1 MAKKK
6 KDKQAKAE
14 GDQASKAVAADS
26 RLEMAFDAFQAG
38 DEVQAR
44 KAAQAVLA
52 GPQAADEDYARKVLS
67 KELFSPEREGA
78 TAADAAKEL
87 IARTRPYPKAYVF
100 AGLTAAVFLLMLF
113 IASRY

>member
-1 MAKKK
+1 MAKKQK

-14 GDQASKAVAADS
+14 AGQAVNPDS
-26 RLEMAFDAFQAG
+26 RLEMAFDAYQAG
-38 DEVQAR
+38 DQVQAR

-52 GPQAADEDYARKVLS
+52 GPQAADEDYARKVMG
-67 KELFSPEREGA
+67 KELFAPEREV

-100 AGLTAAVFLLMLF
+100 AGLTAGVFLLMLF

>member
-1 MAKKK
+1 MAKKQK
-6 KDKQAKAE
+6 KDRQAKADSAE
-14 GDQASKAVAADS
+14 AVAPDS

-38 DEVQAR
+38 DQVQAR
-44 KAAQAVLA
+44 KAAQAVLD
-52 GPQAADEDYARKVLS
+52 GPQAADEDFARR
-67 KELFSPEREGA
+67 ELGKALFDPEREA

-100 AGLTAAVFLLMLF
+100 AGLTAGVFLLMLF